1 MAVISAVQCPVA
13 VALLLLLL
21 CIIMRDSVVRLL
33 VLRILVSLVVPFC
46 DRLWYSETDVVS
58 EYSYDHAHCRLLY
71 LYDIIFYPCA
81 VRCYRLWKRFYNHN
95 SWFLDTYHSVIDWC
109 PFSAGLQVV
118 LGHRGRR
125 VVSFGIRAKVRGWA
139 LRHTKWRLTWYQ
151 SFGSIDRTIVWES
164 VLVIW
169 LYIIYNKRV
178 AHTHT
183 IVGYSFFLASG

>member
-1 MAVISAVQCPVA
+1 MGCCSEETSRRLTYY
-13 VALLLLLL
+13 LLLYDGYYFR
-21 CIIMRDSVVRLL
+21 CAVSSSSGTFIIIMHVIMRDSVVRLL
-33 VLRILVSLVVPFC
+33 VLEILVSLVVLFC

-125 VVSFGIRAKVRGWA
+125 VVSFGIRALVR
-139 LRHTKWRLTWYQ
+139 
-151 SFGSIDRTIVWES
+151 
-164 VLVIW
+164 
-169 LYIIYNKRV
+169 
-178 AHTHT
+178 
-183 IVGYSFFLASG
+183 